1 MQLRINSANNANFVS
16 VVTTCPVCGKA
27 GSLIQIKNIADCRL
41 VTLEGAVYYT
51 GQRCCPNHE
60 CNAHIFFTKS
70 SDDSLTLYPKLRI
83 DFNSEN
89 IPSKIRSTFEEAVIC
104 HAERCYA
111 ASAIMVRRTLEE
123 LCQDK
128 ACSGKKLFNRIEE
141 LKSSVV
147 LPTELFAALHE
158 LRVLGNDAAHI
169 ESKDFDNI
177 GEEEVSIAI
186 EITKEILKSV
196 YQMESL
202 VNRLKS
208 LKKT

>member
-1 MQLRINSANNANFVS
+1 MQLQINSASNTNFVS
-16 VVTTCPVCGKA
+16 VVTTCPVCSKA
-27 GSLIQIKNIADCRL
+27 GALIQIQNIADCRL
-41 VTLEGAVYYT
+41 VTKQGAVYFT
-51 GQRCCPNHE
+51 GQRRCPNHD
-60 CNAHIFFTKS
+60 CNAHLFFIKAPN
-70 SDDSLTLYPKLRI
+70 DKLTLYPKLRI

-89 IPSKIRSTFEEAVIC
+89 IPSQIRTTFEEAVIC
-104 HAERCYA
+104 HAERCYV

-123 LCQDK
+123 LCEDK
-128 ACSGKKLFNRIEE
+128 ECKGKNLFSRIEA
-141 LKSSVV
+141 LKGCVV
-147 LPTELFAALHE
+147 LPTELFDALHE

-169 ESKDFDNI
+169 ESKDFDSI

-202 VNRLKS
+202 VNRLKG

>member
-1 MQLRINSANNANFVS
+1 MQLRISSTYISQYCS

-27 GSLIQIKNIADCRL
+27 GSLIQIDNIADCQL
-41 VTLEGAVYYT
+41 VTREGAVYYT
-51 GQRCCPNHE
+51 GQRYCPNHD
-60 CNAHIFFTKS
+60 CSAHIFFIMDS
-70 SDDSLTLYPKLRI
+70 YNSLTLYPKLRI

-89 IPSKIRSTFEEAVIC
+89 IPPKIRSTFEEAVIC

-128 ACSGKKLFNRIEE
+128 SCTGNNLFNRIEN

-208 LKKT
+208 LKKA